1 MYDNAGLMLSKTA
14 VSLFHFVSYKLQ
26 PAYQVSISM
35 KHGKYGKWFE
45 PRSQQSPALYK
56 ITVESR

>member
-1 MYDNAGLMLSKTA
+1 MLSKTA
-14 VSLFHFVSYKLQ
+14 VSLLHFVSYKLQ